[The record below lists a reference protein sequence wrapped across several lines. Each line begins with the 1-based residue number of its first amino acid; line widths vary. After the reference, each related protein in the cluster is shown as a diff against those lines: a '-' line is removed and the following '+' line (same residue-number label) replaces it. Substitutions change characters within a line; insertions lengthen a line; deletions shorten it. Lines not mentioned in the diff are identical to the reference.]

1 MIVTYKRKYPIG
13 SFLNEDIGFEYE
25 IPDLGNPIEA
35 IQMLKEMADKAHEL
49 LNPGLSVQVDYSA
62 IPGHPMSTPE
72 IPIIPKTNEQK
83 KEKQISNFI
92 EAINTS
98 TSLKAVEIFRKMVER
113 ENNPELTATFENKLK
128 QLSK

>member
-35 IQMLKEMADKAHEL
+35 IKMLKEMADKAHEL
-49 LNPGLSVQVDYSA
+49 LNPGLSIQVDYST

-113 ENNPELTATFENKLK
+113 ENNPELTATFEKKFKELNK
-128 QLSK
+128 